1 MSPSLHKISED
12 EHSDILCRLTKPL
25 KYFLTLSKKLIHMCD
40 KKITFVRVSERQKLE
55 IMISKLKNF
64 RERSENNIFNDED
77 DRETYYSNDQYEA
90 DSEDSD

>member
-1 MSPSLHKISED
+1 
-12 EHSDILCRLTKPL
+12 
-25 KYFLTLSKKLIHMCD
+25 MCD